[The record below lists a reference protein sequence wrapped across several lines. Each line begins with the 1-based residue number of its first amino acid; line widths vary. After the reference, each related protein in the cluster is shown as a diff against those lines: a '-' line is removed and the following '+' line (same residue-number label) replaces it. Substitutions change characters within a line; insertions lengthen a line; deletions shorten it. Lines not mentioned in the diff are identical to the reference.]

1 VLEIVVLLIAGAFG
15 GIVRTVAENKGVL
28 VLPHFITRRGVRML
42 NLGFLSS
49 AIIGAGAGFVVP
61 HALGVDTLI
70 AFLAGFVG
78 SHLIE
83 HFAERLIG
91 LPRGG
96 G

>member
-1 VLEIVVLLIAGAFG
+1 VIEVLVFFAAGAFG
-15 GIVRTVAENKGVL
+15 GLVRTLVEGKGLL
-28 VLPHFITRRGVRML
+28 VLPHVVTRKGVKML

-49 AIIGAGAGFVVP
+49 AVIGAAAGLIAP
-61 HALGVDTLI
+61 YSLGVDAVI
-70 AFLAGFVG
+70 ALLAGFVG

-83 HFAERLIG
+83 HSAERLIG